1 MVSSRTRSRNASPR
15 SDLQV
20 VHVSEVP
27 GFLDVLMLERHT
39 ASLHLRRGALFQQ
52 LQIIESSRS

>member
-1 MVSSRTRSRNASPR
+1 MVSSRTRVEECSLR

-27 GFLDVLMLERHT
+27 GFLDVLMLDRHT
-39 ASLHLRRGALFQQ
+39 VSGCPFPTVSDHCKDQSLER
-52 LQIIESSRS
+52 